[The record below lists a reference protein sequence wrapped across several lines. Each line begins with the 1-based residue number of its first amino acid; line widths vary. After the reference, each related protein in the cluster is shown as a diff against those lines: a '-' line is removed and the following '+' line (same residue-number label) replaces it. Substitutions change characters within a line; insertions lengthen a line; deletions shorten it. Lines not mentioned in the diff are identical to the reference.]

1 VIVLGKK
8 TFREIMHG
16 FVSFQF
22 LKFLIAGGTAALFN
36 FLSFILFRNHFSHM
50 VSIVLAFTVGTVISF
65 ILNKTFTF
73 MAYSEKTA
81 VQSAKFAVVAVGGYF
96 LAVIT
101 AFLTIKIY
109 EVLSISLITLQT
121 AEKFAQAIAIGFV
134 TVYNFLAMKYFSFNK
149 LNLSKRGHRQNV

>member
-1 VIVLGKK
+1 
-8 TFREIMHG
+8 
-16 FVSFQF
+16 
-22 LKFLIAGGTAALFN
+22 
-36 FLSFILFRNHFSHM
+36 
-50 VSIVLAFTVGTVISF
+50 VLAFTVGTVISF

-73 MAYSEKTA
+73 RAYSEKTA

-109 EVLSISLITLQT
+109 EVLGISLITLQT